1 MYEWEE
7 YLSDIYYNSSKPA
20 SFSGP
25 DKLYEYIQRDGKYDI
40 SKYKIRKWLQRQEPY
55 SFQRPMRKTFPRNQ
69 IFVTGIDDHWSAD
82 LMDMMKFKQYNDG
95 YSYILMVID
104 VFSKYLWM
112 RPLKTKT
119 GESVKSALANI
130 LREGRS
136 PTRIRTDKGQ
146 EFKAREVQKL
156 LNKYNI
162 QHLYAQNETKAT
174 VAERVI
180 KTIKSKMY
188 RYFTYKQSYRY
199 VDELQNFVDSY
210 NNTYHRTIKMPPN
223 EVDKADETR
232 VWWTMYWPKHLIRTK
247 KRFRFNVG
255 DRVRISHL
263 SNIFTREY
271 DDKWT
276 GEIFIITRRYLRGG
290 LPIYKIK
297 DYHDDDIQGT
307 FYQSELQKVDVQNE
321 DLWKVEEILKTRG
334 KGRKK
339 QYYVKWL
346 QWPKKFNS
354 WLNASDVKNL

>member
-7 YLSDIYYNSSKPA
+7 YLSDIYYDSSKPA

-55 SFQRPMRKTFPRNQ
+55 SLQRPMRKTFPRNQ
-69 IFVTGIDDHWSAD
+69 IFVTGIDDQWSAD

-104 VFSKYLWM
+104 LFSKYLWM

-119 GESVKSALANI
+119 GESIKSALANI
-130 LREGRS
+130 LREGRY
-136 PTRIRTDKGQ
+136 PTRIKTDKGQ
-146 EFKAREVQKL
+146 EFKAREVQKKL

-174 VAERVI
+174 IAERVI

-247 KRFRFNVG
+247 KRF
-255 DRVRISHL
+255 
-263 SNIFTREY
+263 
-271 DDKWT
+271 
-276 GEIFIITRRYLRGG
+276 IITGRYLRGG

-307 FYQSELQKVDVQNE
+307 FYQSELQK
-321 DLWKVEEILKTRG
+321 
-334 KGRKK
+334 GRCSK
-339 QYYVKWL
+339 
-346 QWPKKFNS
+346 
-354 WLNASDVKNL
+354 